1 MPARSQRRI
10 WTAVVTVQGF
20 ASMAAAWS
28 DRDDHDSQ
36 IMQAAHDALR
46 LMGESGAAIGVID
59 LFRSRG
65 AEHDDHVERRTVS
78 VDQRGIVVSAD
89 LMPEIL
95 RRLHVSGGAEPPPG

>member
-46 LMGESGAAIGVID
+46 LMGES
-59 LFRSRG
+59 
-65 AEHDDHVERRTVS
+65 

>member
-1 MPARSQRRI
+1 MSARSQRRT
-10 WTAVVTVQGF
+10 WTAVVTVQGH

-46 LMGESGAAIGVID
+46 LMAASGAAVGVID
-59 LFRSRG
+59 LFRNTG

-78 VDQRGIVVSAD
+78 VDRRGIVVSAD

-95 RRLHVSGGAEPPPG
+95 GGHGVSGGGERPLG